1 MDNIPSPLN
10 THSRSTSA
18 ANSSISLSTNAVP
31 HQLRSALH
39 VYEPLA
45 ESIAANYDLDEKL
58 PAQKRLIANIMQRM
72 EIDKK
77 ELSRR
82 EDNVRKLLDQKNALA
97 TQFSFAAIQ
106 ASFWGNLSERE
117 QKLKEELL
125 ESRNSLELMK
135 KQAND
140 TSDRLIREIILLE
153 SMDERNVQLS
163 KWRKELQEL
172 MDRTFE
178 EDKEDIALRLRIL
191 SSKSN
196 FSSALDQMDRHKAAE
211 GELKT
216 AKKLFTAAVTL
227 LRLLEEKDSEIP
239 DWFRAKFIFDAK
251 LLTTQAD
258 LFIQNAFS
266 IDTTLPDH
274 EAIPPPPASQ
284 NQDPT
289 ITQTLVK
296 TLLHRS
302 SCKLDRI
309 AATNAYIAAAKNTTT
324 ETITRAKAGVFAAQ
338 EALNARRIQVMETA
352 LEIVKQ
358 SEVEA
363 GWKRA
368 DGSVVVAGW
377 MLPVEGVS
385 DIELRSRPTPGPV
398 RIVNEVPTAPDLLP
412 EYAP

>member
-1 MDNIPSPLN
+1 
-10 THSRSTSA
+10 
-18 ANSSISLSTNAVP
+18 
-31 HQLRSALH
+31 
-39 VYEPLA
+39 
-45 ESIAANYDLDEKL
+45 
-58 PAQKRLIANIMQRM
+58 
-72 EIDKK
+72 
-77 ELSRR
+77 
-82 EDNVRKLLDQKNALA
+82 
-97 TQFSFAAIQ
+97 
-106 ASFWGNLSERE
+106 
-117 QKLKEELL
+117 
-125 ESRNSLELMK
+125 
-135 KQAND
+135 
-140 TSDRLIREIILLE
+140 
-153 SMDERNVQLS
+153 
-163 KWRKELQEL
+163 
-172 MDRTFE
+172 
-178 EDKEDIALRLRIL
+178 
-191 SSKSN
+191 
-196 FSSALDQMDRHKAAE
+196 MDRHKAAE

-266 IDTTLPDH
+266 IDTTLPAH

-324 ETITRAKAGVFAAQ
+324 ETITRAKAG
-338 EALNARRIQVMETA
+338 
-352 LEIVKQ
+352 Q

-398 RIVNEVPTAPDLLP
+398 RIVMSHGDQMSHRDSRNTN
-412 EYAP
+412 